1 MKHKEFRHYFFGV
14 ICLLL
19 SACASDMPPTTAKAL
34 AKPELTFVDLQS
46 FDRELMASLSEPL
59 PKVEVAFFDRITPS
73 ALPDRLQHWMVS
85 VESGGGSVKV
95 VPPKSSVTAKNP
107 FLLISLVTS
116 LWSASDMFKS
126 MSNQSHYKSAQ
137 GFDAEIIL
145 KIDDKGDSVVERVV
159 FLKKLKG

>member
-1 MKHKEFRHYFFGV
+1 MQVKTNLGYLFGAMF
-14 ICLLL
+14 LLL
-19 SACASDMPPTTAKAL
+19 SACAANSPSIPVKAL

-46 FDRELMASLSEPL
+46 FDRELTASLSESL

-85 VESGGGSVKV
+85 VEAGGGSVKV
-95 VPPKSSVTAKNP
+95 LPPKPSVTAKNP

-145 KIDDKGDSVVERVV
+145 KTDDKGESVVDRVV
-159 FLKKLKG
+159 FLKKPKG